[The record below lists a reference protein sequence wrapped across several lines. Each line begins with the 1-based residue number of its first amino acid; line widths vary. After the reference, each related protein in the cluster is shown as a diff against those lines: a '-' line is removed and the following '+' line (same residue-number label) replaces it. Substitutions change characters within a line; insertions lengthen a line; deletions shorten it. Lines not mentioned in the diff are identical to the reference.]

1 MYHMGLWSSGCK
13 INKLVKLVKLINHG
27 LTTAFLSYRVTLNAC
42 EMRDYLR
49 DWTRP
54 PFCFTVFQD
63 NNFIQL
69 KHVYL
74 ENAYFMLFKSVFVF
88 NTSFRRNCPSS
99 QFTHPSSQYTLLM
112 CQISTQYLKTWIEF
126 HSPIFYCH
134 FDNCSMKIVQYPPFY
149 SQKLWNTRLWWP
161 VYASVDLKI
170 RDKTVPISASNSLI

>member
-27 LTTAFLSYRVTLNAC
+27 LTTAFLSYRVTLHAW

-74 ENAYFMLFKSVFVF
+74 ENSYFMLFKSVFVF

-99 QFTHPSSQYTLLM
+99 QFTHPSSQYTLLIISWNKDEHVSNIY
-112 CQISTQYLKTWIEF
+112 QISKDI
-126 HSPIFYCH
+126 
-134 FDNCSMKIVQYPPFY
+134 N
-149 SQKLWNTRLWWP
+149 R
-161 VYASVDLKI
+161 
-170 RDKTVPISASNSLI
+170 ISLSNFLQSFW